1 MKATACKTGLVIVA
15 AIATVIG
22 TYGQTD
28 AMPRNVDR
36 LQPNMS
42 DAERNNSNNPY
53 PHYKVI
59 DTGSFGGSN
68 SHIHLG
74 AHVLNDAG
82 VLTVSADTPDTDP
95 YSPDGCFNGDCLVTH
110 TAKWKQGELKDLGV
124 VGAGPNS
131 ESNWLSENGLIVGDS
146 QNGML
151 DPLVGAWQLRGVF
164 WKHNKLVEVGTLG
177 GGYNSLAWAVNDS
190 GEVVGFSTTTVPD
203 DYGMILQLG
212 LPYAYQTRAFVWK
225 EGRIED
231 LGTLGGPDAMAFG
244 INEGGQIIGNS
255 YTSSEISTVCGL
267 TTGGFLWERGKMM
280 NLGSLGGTCT
290 QVSAINNR
298 GQVVGSS
305 FLAGDAVLHPF
316 LWERGR
322 LIDLGTSGGNF
333 ASANFVNE
341 AGDIAGVQTVAGN
354 DGIVHATIWSRGRV
368 FDLGAP
374 GPGQC
379 SYAWGINARRQV
391 VGLTSNDCDFNDELS
406 LRAFLWEPGRPMVDV
421 NTLISP
427 GLGIQLR
434 NIATINDRGE
444 MAAVAAFANGD
455 HRPVILVPCGKREDN
470 DADCRDEVPLNS
482 GVVQQKSNGKS
493 LAAIPSTKE
502 KSSSVTAQIQ
512 MLLSRRRFGLSVDK

>member
-1 MKATACKTGLVIVA
+1 MRPTILLVLSA
-15 AIATVIG
+15 ALLLPASLIAQDDSQGAAHHDGNDHPDTHHK
-22 TYGQTD
+22 
-28 AMPRNVDR
+28 
-36 LQPNMS
+36 
-42 DAERNNSNNPY
+42 PY
-53 PHYKVI
+53 PHFKVI
-59 DTGSFGGSN
+59 DTGSFGGPN

-82 VLTVSADTPDTDP
+82 VLTVSADLPDTDP

-110 TAKWKQGELKDLGV
+110 TAKWKEGELKDLGV
-124 VGAGPNS
+124 IGAGPNS
-131 ESNWLSENGLIVGDS
+131 ESNWLSDNGIIAGDS
-146 QNGML
+146 QNGLL
-151 DPLVGAWQLRGVF
+151 DPLVGSWELRGVV
-164 WKHNKLVEVGTLG
+164 WTHNKLIEVGTLS

-203 DYGMILQLG
+203 DNAMILQLG
-212 LPYAYQTRAFVWK
+212 LPYAFQTRAFRWSG
-225 EGRIED
+225 GRIED
-231 LGTLGGPDAMAFG
+231 LGTLGGSDAMALG
-244 INEGGQIIGNS
+244 INERGQIIGNS
-255 YTSSEISTVCGL
+255 YTSFDKSAVCRSL
-267 TTGGFLWERGKMM
+267 TTGAFLWEHGKMT

-305 FLAGDAVLHPF
+305 FLAGDQVLHPF

-322 LIDLGTSGGNF
+322 LVDLGTLGGNF

-341 AGDIAGVQTVAGN
+341 AGDIAGVQSEAGN
-354 DGIVHATIWSRGRV
+354 DDIIHATVWSRGRI

-379 SYAWGINARRQV
+379 SDAWGINAHSQV
-391 VGLTSNDCDFNDELS
+391 VGLISSDCNFGDELS
-406 LRAFLWEPGRPMVDV
+406 LRAFLWEPGHPMVDL

-455 HRPVILVPCGKREDN
+455 RRPVILVPCDDHDGN

-482 GVVQQKSNGKS
+482 GTVTRESNGS
-493 LAAIPSTKE
+493 RPFAIPPAK
-502 KSSSVTAQIQ
+502 KNSSSAAAQIQ
-512 MLLSRRRFGLSVDK
+512 MLLSHRRFGWSVDR